1 MKLSPKTAMAFLLA
15 AHIWAAP
22 HSLYAQENSDTD
34 IAKQEET
41 VKDAQTVK
49 EALSNS
55 RISSDQTVNID
66 TLNVETLTI
75 ESTAQTSPNITFHS
89 NEALKKSGTPFSSAV
104 EVDGWIFLAG
114 MLGTKPGVGVVPGGI
129 VPETRQAMERI
140 KAELAKRGVGM
151 NRIVRCLVILA
162 DFNDFAAFN
171 GAYKEYFD
179 GNYPARSTFA
189 AKTLAANARVEI
201 ECTARR

>member
-1 MKLSPKTAMAFLLA
+1 MTLLPKTTMAFLLA

-22 HSLYAQENSDTD
+22 YTLAASDIEIT
-34 IAKQEET
+34 KQDDS

-55 RISSDQTVNID
+55 RVSSDQTVNIE
-66 TLNVETLTI
+66 TLNVETLNVQSGT
-75 ESTAQTSPNITFHS
+75 TDSPEITFHS
-89 NEALKKSGTPFSSAV
+89 TEALKKSGTPFSNVV
-104 EVDGWIFLAG
+104 EVDGWIYLAG

-140 KAELAKRGVGM
+140 KTTLAQRGVGM
-151 NRIVRCLVILA
+151 DRIVRCLVILA
-162 DFNDFAAFN
+162 DFDDFAAFN
-171 GAYKEYFD
+171 DTYKTFFN
-179 GNYPARSTFA
+179 GQYPARSTFA

>member
-1 MKLSPKTAMAFLLA
+1 MTRFPKTALA
-15 AHIWAAP
+15 LTVLILSAP
-22 HSLYAQENSDTD
+22 HSLAAQESSDED
-34 IAKQEET
+34 IAKQTESI
-41 VKDAQTVK
+41 K
-49 EALSNS
+49 EALTNARVSN
-55 RISSDQTVNID
+55 DQTVNID

-75 ESTAQTSPNITFHS
+75 ESGAQNSPEITFHS
-89 NEALKKSGTPFSSAV
+89 NEALKRSGTPFSSAV

-114 MLGTKPGVGVVPGGI
+114 MLGTKPGIGVVPGGI

-171 GAYKEYFD
+171 RAYKEYFD